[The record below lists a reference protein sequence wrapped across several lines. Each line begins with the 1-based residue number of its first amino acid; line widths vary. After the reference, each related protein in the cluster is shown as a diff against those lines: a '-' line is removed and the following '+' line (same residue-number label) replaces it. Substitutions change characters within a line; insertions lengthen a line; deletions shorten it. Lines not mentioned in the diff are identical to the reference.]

1 MKRAITFGAVVAF
14 GLSAAGAA
22 QAQDITIGHTTWT
35 SNLITTHIVKRVL
48 EQEMD
53 RDVELMQVDP
63 APLYKGVASGDVDFH
78 TVGWLPSTHSDYYAD
93 VNDDVIS
100 MGAIYTRARLG
111 WIVPDYVPEDEL
123 ASIKDLKND
132 GIREKLDGTVTG
144 IGPGAGLTR
153 LSKQAMD
160 DYGLKDA
167 GYELEISS
175 GAGMTSSLKRAIDN
189 EEWIVVTGWSPHWKF
204 GRWDLRYIDDPKKTL
219 GKFEHV
225 DIIARE
231 GFYQDDPDVGDVL
244 YRMQIPIA
252 DVQAAM
258 FDAEESSYAEAAQ
271 AYLDANADRVD
282 YWVTGEVN

>member
-1 MKRAITFGAVVAF
+1 MKRSLKF
-14 GLSAAGAA
+14 GLALAAGVSVAGAA
-22 QAQDITIGHTTWT
+22 QAQEVMIGHTTWT
-35 SNLITTHIVKRVL
+35 SNLITTHIVKTVL

-53 RDVELMQVDP
+53 REVQLMQVDP

-78 TVGWLPSTHSDYYAD
+78 TVGWLPSTHSDYYKD

-111 WIVPDYVPEDEL
+111 WIVPAYVPEDKIS
-123 ASIKDLKND
+123 SIPDLKKD
-132 GIREKLDGTVTG
+132 GISEKLDGTITG

-153 LSKQAMD
+153 LSKKAMD

-175 GAGMTSSLKRAIDN
+175 GAGMTSSVKRAIDN
-189 EEWIVVTGWSPHWKF
+189 EEWIVATSWSPHWMF
-204 GRWDLRYIDDPKKTL
+204 GRWDLRYIEDPKKTL

-231 GFYQDDPDVGDVL
+231 GFYQDDPEVGDML

-258 FDAEESSYAEAAQ
+258 YDAEESSYSEAAQ
-271 AYLDANADRVD
+271 AYVDANADRVD
-282 YWVTGEVN
+282 YWVSGEMQ